1 MYVLDF
7 RTYTHT
13 RGKMDFLLNLYIINH
28 KEKRKIVF
36 KSNLSR
42 LFGGKNGCIYELLRA
57 T

>member
-1 MYVLDF
+1 
-7 RTYTHT
+7 
-13 RGKMDFLLNLYIINH
+13 MDFLLNLYIFNH